1 MAIEINGKVAEIYPD
16 SFVYRVKNHQGVDV
30 GEFKTCDVKDWSLP
44 KIENP
49 VKYNN
54 KIESLTSHH
63 LIQFFKSPLV
73 LVTIIIVCVCVI
85 TVTFAFCYCLIKCKS
100 DAGNSGGTMVNVS
113 GGRILDVGALPN
125 VSV

>member
-54 KIESLTSHH
+54 KFAHFFFTTETTELRARRTL
-63 LIQFFKSPLV
+63 LIF
-73 LVTIIIVCVCVI
+73 
-85 TVTFAFCYCLIKCKS
+85 
-100 DAGNSGGTMVNVS
+100 
-113 GGRILDVGALPN
+113 
-125 VSV
+125 